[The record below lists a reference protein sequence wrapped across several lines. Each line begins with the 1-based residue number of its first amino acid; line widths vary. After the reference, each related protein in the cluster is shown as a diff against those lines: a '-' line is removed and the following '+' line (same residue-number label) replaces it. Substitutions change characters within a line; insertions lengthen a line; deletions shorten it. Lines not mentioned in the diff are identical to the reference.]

1 MVQVRFIGCGDAF
14 GSGGRFNTCF
24 QVRHDEGACL
34 IDCGASS
41 LVALR
46 RFEVD
51 PNSID
56 SVFLTH
62 LHGDHFGGVPFLLLD
77 ARLASRRAAPLLIA
91 GPPGTEKRVN
101 DTLEC
106 LFPGAAGK
114 PYKFPLEFAELKVGE
129 TFRRGP
135 YAVTPF
141 PADHS
146 AGAPC
151 YALRLEVRGRIV
163 AYSGDGSWSE
173 GLAAAGRG
181 ADLFIAETYFYDR
194 AITQHLDFKTLVE
207 HLPEIA
213 PKRLILTHMSPDMLA
228 RAGGLPYE
236 AAEDGKTVEV

>member
-1 MVQVRFIGCGDAF
+1 MPQVRFIGCGDAF

-24 QVRHDEGACL
+24 QVRHAEGACL

-46 RFEVD
+46 RFGVD

-56 SVFLTH
+56 SIFLTH
-62 LHGDHFGGVPFLLLD
+62 LHGDHFGGVPFFLLD
-77 ARLASRRAAPLLIA
+77 ARLASRRTAPLLIA
-91 GPPGTEKRVN
+91 GPPGTEKRIG

-106 LFPGAAGK
+106 LFPGAGGK
-114 PYKFPLEFAELKVGE
+114 PYKFLLEFAELRAGE
-129 TFRRGP
+129 TFRRDP

-151 YALRLEVRGRIV
+151 YALRLEVEGKAV
-163 AYSGDGSWSE
+163 AYSGDGAWSE

-181 ADLFIAETYFYDR
+181 VDLFIAETYFYER
-194 AITQHLDFKTLVE
+194 AVTQHLDFKTLAE
-207 HLPEIA
+207 RLPEVA
-213 PKRLILTHMSPDMLA
+213 PKRTILTHMSPDMLA
-228 RAGGLPYE
+228 RVADLPFE